1 MQINSILMVESN
13 IQMTTDPSGN
23 PTVMVP
29 LAEWEKIQ
37 QELKEWSAYKEL
49 KAGLKTAFL
58 EVEAIKKGELSRK
71 TLEEFLAEFPDI
83 QEVIVKIEEGADY
96 DNILKEQNYQP
107 VTYEKFRALA
117 DDIEWEHS
125 LDEMLAVLD

>member
-1 MQINSILMVESN
+1 MVESN

-58 EVEAIKKGELSRK
+58 EVEAIKKGGLSRK

-83 QEVIVKIEEGADY
+83 QEVIVKIEEEADY

-107 VTYEKFRALA
+107 ITYEKFRALA

>member
-58 EVEAIKKGELSRK
+58 EVEAIKKGGLSRK

-83 QEVIVKIEEGADY
+83 QEVIVKIEEEADY

-107 VTYEKFRALA
+107 ITYEKFRALA

>member
-83 QEVIVKIEEGADY
+83 QEVIVKIEEEADY

-107 VTYEKFRALA
+107 ITYEKFRALA

>member
-1 MQINSILMVESN
+1 MVESN

-58 EVEAIKKGELSRK
+58 EVEAIKKGGLSHK

-83 QEVIVKIEEGADY
+83 QEVIVKIEEEADY

-107 VTYEKFRALA
+107 ITYEKFRALA

>member
-1 MQINSILMVESN
+1 M
-13 IQMTTDPSGN
+13 G
-23 PTVMVP
+23 
-29 LAEWEKIQ
+29 KIQ

-58 EVEAIKKGELSRK
+58 EVEAIKKGGLSRK

-83 QEVIVKIEEGADY
+83 QEVIMKIEEEADY

-107 VTYEKFRALA
+107 ITYEKFRALA